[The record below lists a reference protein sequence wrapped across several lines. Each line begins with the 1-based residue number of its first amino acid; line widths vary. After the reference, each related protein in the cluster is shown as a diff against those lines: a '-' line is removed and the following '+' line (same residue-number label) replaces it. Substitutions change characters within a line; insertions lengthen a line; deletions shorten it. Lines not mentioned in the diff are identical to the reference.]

1 MFHVD
6 LSPFGV
12 DVERLRTDRLSRLQG
27 IMRARDLSA
36 LLLTDPLNIR
46 YATNTVLWLN
56 LRATGVQRFVL
67 VPADGEPVVYERL
80 FGSERAA
87 GLKKAVPVRGFGSY
101 MFGMRPPV
109 ATDHFV
115 DLVADG
121 LAQMGL
127 AGERVGVD
135 ALCLT
140 AVDLLRNKGFAVLDA
155 LPALG
160 EARQVK
166 TPDEV
171 QLIRWTSRAKE
182 GGYDLVREAIR
193 KPPVL
198 EERLSRMMLEYLLEQ
213 GFEAGS
219 EFISIFDSSRM
230 AIRPHREPMG
240 MDLVMT
246 EGDLVICDATVS
258 GPGGYYS
265 DFARTFCHGTP
276 SKADRDRYAEAYS
289 TLQEAIGHIRPGPCT
304 ALFERFGRTSTSRLP
319 GLDGFHGV
327 GMCIY
332 EAPWLRG
339 FDPPEY
345 RLSLEE
351 NMIVALEINHH
362 PVKLEHLLR
371 VTGDGAEI
379 LSTYPMEPELV
390 PA

>member
-12 DVERLRTDRLSRLQG
+12 DAERLRTDRLSRLQG
-27 IMRARDLSA
+27 IMRARGLSA

-56 LRATGVQRFVL
+56 LRATGVQRFAL
-67 VPADGEPVVYERL
+67 VPAEGEPVVYERM

-87 GLKKAVPVRGFGSY
+87 GYKKDAAVQAFGAF

-109 ATDHFV
+109 ATEHFV
-115 DLVADG
+115 KLVADG
-121 LAQMGL
+121 LGRMGL
-127 AGERVGVD
+127 SGERVGVD

-140 AVDLLRNKGFAVLDA
+140 AVDLLREKGFAMADG

-160 EARQVK
+160 ESRVVK
-166 TPDEV
+166 TQDEV
-171 QLIRWTSRAKE
+171 ALIRWTSRAKE

-193 KPPVL
+193 KPPVV

-219 EFISIFDSSRM
+219 EFISIFDSSQM

-246 EGDLVICDATVS
+246 EGDLLICDATVA

-265 DFARTFCHGTP
+265 DFARTFSHGTP
-276 SKADRDRYAEAYS
+276 SRADKDRYAEAYA
-289 TLQEAIGHIRPGPCT
+289 TLQEALGYVRPGPCT
-304 ALFERFGRTSTSRLP
+304 ALFERFGRDSSSRLP

-327 GMCIY
+327 GMSIY

-345 RLSLEE
+345 EISLEE

-371 VTGDGAEI
+371 VTDDGAEI

>member
-12 DVERLRTDRLSRLQG
+12 DVERLKSDRLTRLQG
-27 IMRARDLSA
+27 IMRARGLSA

-46 YATNTVLWLN
+46 YATNSVLWLN
-56 LRATGVQRFVL
+56 LRATGVQRFAL
-67 VPADGEPVVYERL
+67 APADGEPVVYERL

-87 GLKKAVPVRGFGSY
+87 GLKKGGSIQGFGAY

-109 ATDHFV
+109 ATEHFV
-115 DLVADG
+115 DLVAEG
-121 LAQMGL
+121 LAEMG
-127 AGERVGVD
+127 AKGERIGID

-140 AVDLLRNKGFAVLDA
+140 AVEQLRDKGFAPVDG

-160 EARQVK
+160 ESRVVK
-166 TPDEV
+166 TQDEV
-171 QLIRWTSRAKE
+171 ELIRWTSRAKE
-182 GGYDLVREAIR
+182 GGYDLVRQAIR
-193 KPPVL
+193 KPPVV

-246 EGDLVICDATVS
+246 EGDLVICDATVA

-276 SKADRDRYAEAYS
+276 SQADKDRYAEGYA
-289 TLQEAIGHIRPGPCT
+289 TLQEAMGLVRPGPCT
-304 ALFERFGRTSTSRLP
+304 PLFERFGKDSTSRLP

-345 RLSLEE
+345 NLTLEE
-351 NMIVALEINHH
+351 NMIIALEINHH

-371 VTGDGAEI
+371 VTADGAEI
-379 LSTYPMEPELV
+379 LSTYPMEPELA

>member
-12 DVERLRTDRLSRLQG
+12 DVERLKSDRLSRLQG

-56 LRATGVQRFVL
+56 LRATGVQRFAL

-80 FGSERAA
+80 MGSERAA
-87 GLKKAVPVRGFGSY
+87 GLKKAGPVRGFGAY

-109 ATDHFV
+109 ATEHFV

-121 LAQMGL
+121 LADMGL
-127 AGERVGVD
+127 NGERVGID

-140 AVDLLRNKGFAVLDA
+140 AVDLLRNKGFGMVDG

-160 EARQVK
+160 ESRVVK
-166 TPDEV
+166 TQDEV
-171 QLIRWTSRAKE
+171 ELIRWTSRAKE

-219 EFISIFDSSRM
+219 EFISIFDSSQM

-246 EGDLVICDATVS
+246 EGDCSSATPPCPVPAATTATSPARSATAPPPRRTRTAMPRPTPRCRRPSAISSPVRAPPCSSASARRRPRVS
-258 GPGGYYS
+258 R
-265 DFARTFCHGTP
+265 AWT
-276 SKADRDRYAEAYS
+276 AS
-289 TLQEAIGHIRPGPCT
+289 TAWACASTRRPGSGAT
-304 ALFERFGRTSTSRLP
+304 TRRSTS
-319 GLDGFHGV
+319 F
-327 GMCIY
+327 
-332 EAPWLRG
+332 PWKR
-339 FDPPEY
+339 
-345 RLSLEE
+345 
-351 NMIVALEINHH
+351 
-362 PVKLEHLLR
+362 
-371 VTGDGAEI
+371 T
-379 LSTYPMEPELV
+379 
-390 PA
+390 

>member
-12 DVERLRTDRLSRLQG
+12 DVERLKSDRLSRLQG

-56 LRATGVQRFVL
+56 LRATGVQRFAL

-80 FGSERAA
+80 MGSERAA
-87 GLKKAVPVRGFGSY
+87 GLKKAGPIQGFGAY

-109 ATDHFV
+109 ATEHFV

-121 LAQMGL
+121 LADMGL
-127 AGERVGVD
+127 NGERVGID

-140 AVDLLRNKGFAVLDA
+140 AVDLLRNKGFGMLDG

-160 EARQVK
+160 ESRVVK
-166 TPDEV
+166 TQDEV
-171 QLIRWTSRAKE
+171 QLIRWTSHAKE

-219 EFISIFDSSRM
+219 EFISIFDSSQM

-246 EGDLVICDATVS
+246 EGDLLICDATVS

-276 SKADRDRYAEAYS
+276 SQADKDRYVEAYA
-289 TLQEAIGHIRPGPCT
+289 TLQEAIGYIKPRSVHRPVRALRSGFDLASPGP
-304 ALFERFGRTSTSRLP
+304 GRIPRRR
-319 GLDGFHGV
+319 HV
-327 GMCIY
+327 H
-332 EAPWLRG
+332 LRG
-339 FDPPEY
+339 
-345 RLSLEE
+345 
-351 NMIVALEINHH
+351 ALAQG
-362 PVKLEHLLR
+362 LR
-371 VTGDGAEI
+371 
-379 LSTYPMEPELV
+379 
-390 PA
+390 PAGVRACP

>member
-27 IMRARDLSA
+27 IMRARGLSA

-67 VPADGEPVVYERL
+67 VPSDGEPVVYERL

-87 GLKKAVPVRGFGSY
+87 GLKKAGAVQGFGAY

-121 LAQMGL
+121 LGQMGL
-127 AGERVGVD
+127 NGERVGVD

-140 AVDLLRNKGFAVLDA
+140 AVELLRNQGFGIVDG

-160 EARQVK
+160 ESRQVK
-166 TPDEV
+166 TTDEV

-219 EFISIFDSSRM
+219 EFISIFDSSQM

-240 MDLVMT
+240 MDLVLT

-265 DFARTFCHGTP
+265 DFARTFCHGAP
-276 SKADRDRYAEAYS
+276 ARADRDRYAEAYA
-289 TLQEAIGHIRPGPCT
+289 TLQEAIGYIKPGPCT
-304 ALFERFGRTSTSRLP
+304 ALFERFGQASTSRLP

-345 RLSLEE
+345 ELSLEE
-351 NMIVALEINHH
+351 NMIIALEINHH

>member
-27 IMRARDLSA
+27 IMRARGLSA

-67 VPADGEPVVYERL
+67 VPSDGEPVVYERL

-87 GLKKAVPVRGFGSY
+87 GLKKAGAVQGFGAY

-109 ATDHFV
+109 ATEHFV

-121 LAQMGL
+121 LGQMGL
-127 AGERVGVD
+127 NAERVGVD

-140 AVDLLRNKGFAVLDA
+140 AVELLRNKGFAVLDA
-155 LPALG
+155 LPAVG

-171 QLIRWTSRAKE
+171 ELIRWTSRAKE

-219 EFISIFDSSRM
+219 EFISIFDSSQM

-265 DFARTFCHGTP
+265 DFARTFCHGAP
-276 SKADRDRYAEAYS
+276 ARADRDRYAEAYA
-289 TLQEAIGHIRPGPCT
+289 TLQEAIGYIKPGPCS
-304 ALFERFGRTSTSRLP
+304 ALFERFGQTSTSRLP

-345 RLSLEE
+345 ELSLEE
-351 NMIVALEINHH
+351 NMIIALEINHH

>member
-12 DVERLRTDRLSRLQG
+12 DVDRLRADRLHRLQG
-27 IMRARDLSA
+27 IMRARGLGA

-67 VPADGEPVVYERL
+67 VPAEGEPVVYERL

-87 GLKKAVPVRGFGSY
+87 GLKKGGSIQGFGAY
-101 MFGMRPPV
+101 MFGMRPPA
-109 ATDHFV
+109 ATRDFV
-115 DLVADG
+115 NLAADG
-121 LAQMGL
+121 LKQMGVS
-127 AGERVGVD
+127 GEGVGVD
-135 ALCLT
+135 ALCLG
-140 AVDLLRNKGFAVLDA
+140 AVDLLRESGFAVVDG

-160 EARQVK
+160 EARVVK
-166 TPDEV
+166 TRDEV
-171 QLIRWTSRAKE
+171 ELIRWTSRAKE
-182 GGYDLVREAIR
+182 GGYDLVREAVR
-193 KPPVL
+193 KPPVV

-219 EFISIFDSSRM
+219 EFISIFDSSQM

-246 EGDLVICDATVS
+246 EGDLVICDATVA

-265 DFARTFCHGTP
+265 DFARTFCHGKP
-276 SKADRDRYAEAYS
+276 SQADKDRYAEAYA
-289 TLQEAIGHIRPGPCT
+289 TLQEALGYVRPGPCT
-304 ALFERFGRTSTSRLP
+304 ELYARFGRDAAARLP

-327 GMCIY
+327 GLCIY

-345 RLSLEE
+345 SLPLEE

-371 VTGDGAEI
+371 VTAGGAEI
-379 LSTYPMEPELV
+379 LSTYPMEPELT

>member
-12 DVERLRTDRLSRLQG
+12 DVERLKSDRLSRLQG

-56 LRATGVQRFVL
+56 LRATGVQRFAL

-80 FGSERAA
+80 MGSERAG
-87 GLKKAVPVRGFGSY
+87 GLKKAGSIRGFGAY

-109 ATDHFV
+109 ATEHFV

-121 LAQMGL
+121 LADMGL
-127 AGERVGVD
+127 NGERVGID

-140 AVDLLRNKGFAVLDA
+140 AVELLRNKGFAVVDG

-160 EARQVK
+160 ESRVVK
-166 TPDEV
+166 TQDEV
-171 QLIRWTSRAKE
+171 ELIRWTSRAKE

-193 KPPVL
+193 KPPVV

-219 EFISIFDSSRM
+219 EFISIFDSSQM

-240 MDLVMT
+240 MDLVLT
-246 EGDLVICDATVS
+246 EGDLLICDATVS

-276 SKADRDRYAEAYS
+276 PRRTRTAMPRPTPRCRRPSAISSPVRAPPCSSASARRPPLASRAWTAS
-289 TLQEAIGHIRPGPCT
+289 TASACASTRRPGSGAST
-304 ALFERFGRTSTSRLP
+304 RRSTS
-319 GLDGFHGV
+319 
-327 GMCIY
+327 Y
-332 EAPWLRG
+332 PWKR
-339 FDPPEY
+339 
-345 RLSLEE
+345 
-351 NMIVALEINHH
+351 
-362 PVKLEHLLR
+362 
-371 VTGDGAEI
+371 T
-379 LSTYPMEPELV
+379 
-390 PA
+390 

>member
-12 DVERLRTDRLSRLQG
+12 DVERLRTDRLSRLQDR
-27 IMRARDLSA
+27 MRARDLGA

-46 YATNTVLWLN
+46 YATDTVLWLN
-56 LRATGVQRFVL
+56 LRATGVQRFAL

-87 GLKKAVPVRGFGSY
+87 GLKKAGPVQGFGAC

-109 ATDHFV
+109 ATEHFV

-127 AGERVGVD
+127 TGERIGID

-140 AVDLLRNKGFAVLDA
+140 AVELLRNKGFAVLDG

-182 GGYDLVREAIR
+182 GGYDLVRDAIR

-219 EFISIFDSSRM
+219 EFISIFDSSQM
-230 AIRPHREPMG
+230 AMRPHREPMG

-246 EGDLVICDATVS
+246 EGDLVICDATVA

-265 DFARTFCHGTP
+265 DFARTFCHGAP
-276 SKADRDRYAEAYS
+276 SRADRDRYAEAYA
-289 TLQEAIGHIRPGPCT
+289 TLQEAVGYIRPGPCT
-304 ALFERFGRTSTSRLP
+304 ALFERFGQTSTSRLP

-345 RLSLEE
+345 GISLEE